1 MDSIAK
7 SGILLNYRG
16 ALTKEGKLFGFYSME
31 EFKNM
36 QDYADKLVTNNEAAD
51 ERFCI

>member
-16 ALTKEGKLFGFYSME
+16 ALTREGKLFGFYSID
-31 EFKNM
+31 EFMNL
-36 QDYADKLVTNNEAAD
+36 DSYAERLLANN
-51 ERFCI
+51 